1 MKVFLEQLSAEQ
13 SIKEHDSY
21 LRINP
26 RTDPGVYTPAEAVAG
41 TPREANLAD
50 KAKLIM
56 CY

>member
-1 MKVFLEQLSAEQ
+1 MKLFLVQLSAEQ

-21 LRINP
+21 LSINP
-26 RTDPGVYTPAEAVAG
+26 QTDPGVYTSAQAVAG
-41 TPREANLAD
+41 PPGEANVAD